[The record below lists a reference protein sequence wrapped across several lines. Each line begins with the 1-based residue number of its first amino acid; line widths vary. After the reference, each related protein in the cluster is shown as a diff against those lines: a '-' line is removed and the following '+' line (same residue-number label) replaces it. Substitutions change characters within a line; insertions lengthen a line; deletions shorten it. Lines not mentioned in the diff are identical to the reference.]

1 MIQGLYLG
9 TNLNILFL
17 LISTLLVSNIALAGK
32 FYHQNITANFGLIN
46 FNLTE
51 NASSL
56 TGEDTGNISQGGTS
70 KSSVFSFDLTYE
82 FQNYSAYSLYVKATG
97 PLISSDNSGYFLGA
111 MGVNKYFNSLSTL
124 LSFSDEGSRLSIKPK
139 FRYYIGAGF
148 GAGFLVYNLEDAKKS
163 DVVFDIDLHG
173 GLCYMFGKK
182 WGIRSELGISKGT
195 GIATSS
201 YVIKGLVGI
210 NMFLETKN
218 IFD

>member
-1 MIQGLYLG
+1 M
-9 TNLNILFL
+9 
-17 LISTLLVSNIALAGK
+17 AGN

-56 TGEDTGNISQGGTS
+56 TGEDQNSVSKGGTS
-70 KSSVFSFDLTYE
+70 NSSIFSFDLLYE
-82 FQNYSAYSLYVKATG
+82 FQNYESHSLFLKATG
-97 PLISSDNSGYFLGA
+97 PLVSSDNSGFFLGA
-111 MGVNKYFNSLSTL
+111 IGVNKYFRSMSTL
-124 LSFSDEGSRLSIKPK
+124 FTFSDQGSRLSIKPK
-139 FRYYIGAGF
+139 TRYYVGAGF
-148 GAGFLVYNLEDAKKS
+148 GVGFLVYNLENAKKS

-173 GLCYMFGKK
+173 GLCYMFGEK
-182 WGIRSELGISKGT
+182 WGLRSELGISKGT

-218 IFD
+218 LFD